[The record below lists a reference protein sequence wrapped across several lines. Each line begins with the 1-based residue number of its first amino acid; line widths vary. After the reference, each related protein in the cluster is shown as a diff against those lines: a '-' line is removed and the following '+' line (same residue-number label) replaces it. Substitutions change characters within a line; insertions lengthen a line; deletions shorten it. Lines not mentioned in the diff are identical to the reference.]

1 MGVYYMQCLAE
12 VITMSLKEGF
22 KERFNSLKLEK
33 NVNLQI
39 IADAIHRNKATLSL
53 VVNGKAKLTDDLLTE
68 LSNYFGVS
76 KAYLL
81 GESNFKITD
90 EEFPQDLTEIMRYIL
105 TQNISVDDL
114 REAITYL
121 EKLRDKYQK

>member
-1 MGVYYMQCLAE
+1 MQCLAE